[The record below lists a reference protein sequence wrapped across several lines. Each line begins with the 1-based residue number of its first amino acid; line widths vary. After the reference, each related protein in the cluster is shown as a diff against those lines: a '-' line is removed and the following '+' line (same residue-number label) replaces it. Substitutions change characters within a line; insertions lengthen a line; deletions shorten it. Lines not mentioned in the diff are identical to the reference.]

1 MLIWLNSTWAGIA
14 VADLFSKTGVNV
26 KISNITSSI
35 VIMVKVMVFGQ
46 IICNLFWGLVF
57 SFVIV
62 FWLILTPHHIVTHN
76 SHILYI
82 LSHYFIYQINVTINV
97 DDKKYRI

>member
-1 MLIWLNSTWAGIA
+1 MSIWLNSTWAGIA

-35 VIMVKVMVFGQ
+35 VIMVKIMVFGQ
-46 IICNLFWGLVF
+46 IICNLFWELGF

-62 FWLILTPHHIVTHN
+62 FLLTLTPHYIVIYN
-76 SHILYI
+76 SHDLYK
-82 LSHYFIYQINVTINV
+82 LS
-97 DDKKYRI
+97 

>member
-1 MLIWLNSTWAGIA
+1 MSIWLNSTWAGIA

-46 IICNLFWGLVF
+46 IICNLFWELGF

-62 FWLILTPHHIVTHN
+62 FLLTLTPHYIVIHN
-76 SHILYI
+76 SHDLYK
-82 LSHYFIYQINVTINV
+82 LSYYSIQ
-97 DDKKYRI
+97 